1 MVVSLTRSSA
11 PSASKKRRADTAN
24 EDISTGISSKRSKV
38 NQPLNKSVP
47 SLKQAEKKTVTKEV
61 QATTNS
67 TPKLKPIIASSPLKP
82 IATNSQVSKSSLV
95 TTGNQKAAGRPS
107 RAAKRVSQKSS
118 PQTAHRSPSVESSS
132 SDSSISNSE
141 SSDRSG
147 PVSKRTNVKAK
158 FNVSAETEESRT
170 LKDVS
175 KKEIQVLNKLES
187 ESTSPPKSTNIESTL
202 NKQTKRSRRRSI
214 DDLTPNVTSK
224 TDDDVAAASSKAIS
238 HKRESK
244 INSKSGSD
252 DSFNSSTSDSDSS
265 SKSNSSVTSGLNSQ
279 CRRYIESIDKNHTL
293 KARKRA
299 LLEMGGMDS
308 SSAIPVKDEFP
319 SQWHTRAENLEW
331 VADAIGVYYTAWR
344 SEVVWRPGLS
354 TSDTKTYSRVFCKRY
369 LATLESVRYPSVQLG
384 SFVSKEDAMLAH
396 DRALVAQHLIFLAKS
411 GFNFCLEA
419 SSALICIASHL
430 GIESFLLDPARRHK
444 LFPITRGVNSNGY
457 RGLLYRG
464 VSWSAEKRA
473 WKATVHIMGSEHTKT
488 IGYFGDPIEAA
499 KAYDRG
505 LLARIMIYDLA
516 TLPLNFPDGF
526 QGVNEHVAGFETRIS
541 QNPDIVWDVIVGK
554 WRIKT
559 RQLFSDQDLELNSFA
574 PLETDGSGCVACG
587 EIVAFENGRFCKRH
601 LEEKAAAHKIRVAMR
616 TENPP
621 VCLFPECPQ
630 PRWSSG
636 FCRKHFV
643 AARIVNRTNHTLYPI
658 FGTNTLCEEFE
669 CSSLREPDE
678 LLCRHHLKLQKL
690 ENPTPKN
697 KAKS

>member
-1 MVVSLTRSSA
+1 V
-11 PSASKKRRADTAN
+11 
-24 EDISTGISSKRSKV
+24 SKRINVK
-38 NQPLNKSVP
+38 
-47 SLKQAEKKTVTKEV
+47 
-61 QATTNS
+61 TNS

-95 TTGNQKAAGRPS
+95 STGNQKAAGRPS

-354 TSDTKTYSRVFCKRY
+354 TSDTKTYSRVF
-369 LATLESVRYPSVQLG
+369 L
-384 SFVSKEDAMLAH
+384 
-396 DRALVAQHLIFLAKS
+396 
-411 GFNFCLEA
+411 
-419 SSALICIASHL
+419 
-430 GIESFLLDPARRHK
+430 
-444 LFPITRGVNSNGY
+444 
-457 RGLLYRG
+457 
-464 VSWSAEKRA
+464 
-473 WKATVHIMGSEHTKT
+473 
-488 IGYFGDPIEAA
+488 
-499 KAYDRG
+499 
-505 LLARIMIYDLA
+505 
-516 TLPLNFPDGF
+516 
-526 QGVNEHVAGFETRIS
+526 
-541 QNPDIVWDVIVGK
+541 
-554 WRIKT
+554 
-559 RQLFSDQDLELNSFA
+559 
-574 PLETDGSGCVACG
+574 
-587 EIVAFENGRFCKRH
+587 
-601 LEEKAAAHKIRVAMR
+601 
-616 TENPP
+616 
-621 VCLFPECPQ
+621 
-630 PRWSSG
+630 
-636 FCRKHFV
+636 
-643 AARIVNRTNHTLYPI
+643 
-658 FGTNTLCEEFE
+658 
-669 CSSLREPDE
+669 
-678 LLCRHHLKLQKL
+678 
-690 ENPTPKN
+690 
-697 KAKS
+697 